1 MQILNFDVVVLGGG
15 PGGAVAA
22 IASARA
28 GAKTLLVEREG
39 YLGGSLT
46 ACGVGPMMT
55 FHAGEKQVVRGLA
68 WEMVNRLMARG
79 YSPGHMED
87 FVGYTSTV
95 TPFDAEGMKIIW
107 EDMAVEAGVTLL
119 YHAVYTGCE
128 AQNGHIRSVDI
139 FTKGGFLKVTANVF
153 VDATADADLAV
164 GAGIGTVYGRDAD
177 NLAQPMTLN
186 MKLYGVDREAMMAF
200 VIDNPED
207 NLPSIPHERLRLIP
221 RTGMQGAYSILK
233 KAKENDEFHIDRDQ
247 VLVFETNNFGE
258 FIINMSRVCKRKIT
272 DAFDYTAAEIEGRK
286 QCAEI
291 YTFLRNHVP
300 GFANSRVAF
309 TGPSIGVR
317 ESRKVNGVY
326 KITAEDLLEN
336 KMFDDAVSMGGYP
349 IDIHSPD
356 GSAMEHRH
364 LAQGSWYSIPFR
376 SLITNESDNLVMA
389 GRCISASHEALA
401 AIRAT
406 PILMGYSQASGLAA
420 AIAAKNGC
428 SVQNVDV
435 QTLRKQLQNDGVFLE
450 PYQA

>member
-1 MQILNFDVVVLGGG
+1 MQILKFDVVVLGGG
-15 PGGAVAA
+15 PGGVVAA
-22 IASARA
+22 IAAARA

-39 YLGGSLT
+39 YLGGALT
-46 ACGVGPMMT
+46 SCGVGPMMT
-55 FHAGEKQVVRGLA
+55 FHAGETQVICGLA
-68 WEMVNRLMARG
+68 GEMVDRLMARR

-95 TPFDAEGMKIIW
+95 TPFDAEGMKIVW

-128 AQNGHIRSVDI
+128 AERGHIRSVDV
-139 FTKGGFLKVTANVF
+139 FTKGGFLKINANVF
-153 VDATADADLAV
+153 VDATADADVAV
-164 GAGIGTVYGRDAD
+164 NAGIGTVYGRETD
-177 NLAQPMTLN
+177 NHAQPMTLN
-186 MKLYGVDREAMMAF
+186 MKLYGVDREAMMAY
-200 VIDNPED
+200 VLSNPED

-221 RTGMQGAYSILK
+221 RTGMQGAYSILQ
-233 KAKENDEFHIDRDQ
+233 KAKDNGEFHIDRDQ

-258 FIINMSRVCKRKIT
+258 FIINMSRVCKHKIM

-291 YTFLRNHVP
+291 YAFLRNHVP

-326 KITAEDLLEN
+326 KLMAEDLLEN

-364 LAQGSWYSIPFR
+364 LAPDSWYSIPYR
-376 SLITNESDNLVMA
+376 SLIAKEVDNLVMA

-420 AIAAKNGC
+420 AMAAKNGC
-428 SVQNVDV
+428 GVQAVDV
-435 QTLRKQLQNDGVFLE
+435 QALRKQLRVDGVFLE

>member
-1 MQILNFDVVVLGGG
+1 MQILDFDVVVLGGG
-15 PGGAVAA
+15 PGGAIAA

-39 YLGGSLT
+39 YLGGALT

-68 WEMVNRLMARG
+68 GEMVDRLITRG

-95 TPFDAEGMKIIW
+95 TPFDAEGMKIVW

-128 AQNGHIRSVDI
+128 VENGHINSVDV
-139 FTKGGFLKVTANVF
+139 FTKGGFLKVNAKVF

-164 GAGIGTVYGRDAD
+164 NAGIGTVYGRDAD

-186 MKLYGVDREAMMAF
+186 MKLYNVDREAMMDF
-200 VIDNPED
+200 VINNPED

-221 RTGMQGAYSILK
+221 RTGMQGAYSILQ
-233 KAKENDEFHIDRDQ
+233 KAKDNGEFHIDRDQ

-258 FIINMSRVCKRKIT
+258 FIINMSRVCKHTVT
-272 DAFDYTAAEIEGRK
+272 DAFAYTATEIEGRK
-286 QCAEI
+286 QCEEI
-291 YTFLRNHVP
+291 YAFLRNHVP

-326 KITAEDLLEN
+326 KLMAEDLLEN
-336 KMFDDAVSMGGYP
+336 RMFDDAISMGGYP

-356 GSAMEHRH
+356 GQAMEHRH
-364 LAQGSWYSIPFR
+364 LAPGSWYSIPYR
-376 SLITNESDNLVMA
+376 CLITNESDNLVMA

-406 PILMGYSQASGLAA
+406 PILMGYSQASGLSAA
-420 AIAAKNGC
+420 MAAKGGYG
-428 SVQNVDV
+428 VQVIDA
-435 QTLRKQLQNDGVFLE
+435 QALRRQLKDDGVFLE